1 MWNLHQ
7 LGGLNTDPKPIGRT
21 QHGAYSHWEDLCG
34 TYTYWEDSTQNL
46 HQLGGLVW
54 NLHPVG
60 GLSTEPTHIGR
71 TSYGIYTSWEDS
83 TAIGRTCVE
92 PTATG
97 RTQHRT

>member
-1 MWNLHQ
+1 MEP
-7 LGGLNTDPKPIGRT
+7 TAIGRT
-21 QHGAYSHWEDLCG
+21 SCG

-46 HQLGGLVW
+46 HQLRGLVW

-92 PTATG
+92 STPIGKTLYRIYTHWEDSA
-97 RTQHRT
+97 